1 MTRKQTPKQRAV
13 ASGVTHSDREQE
25 VLAALRR
32 VIRAVD
38 LQSKQVV
45 KVSGLTVPQIL
56 ILRAISDLGEVTTGT
71 ISNAVNLSQATVTT
85 ILDRLESRNLIERY
99 RSDRDRR
106 VVHARLTGDG
116 RKRLAKAPNLFH
128 QTFTRAFSELE
139 PAYQA
144 RIVSTL
150 EEVAVMLGGGT
161 LDVAPI
167 VHIDEMTVNNVG

>member
-1 MTRKQTPKQRAV
+1 MTRKPSTKRKPEGPNDNAEN
-13 ASGVTHSDREQE
+13 REQE

-45 KVSGLTVPQIL
+45 KASGLTVPQIL
-56 ILRAISDLGEVTTGT
+56 ILRAIDDLGEVTTGT

-106 VVHARLTGDG
+106 IVHARLTADG

-139 PAYQA
+139 PAYQT
-144 RIVSTL
+144 RIISTL

-167 VHIDEMTVNNVG
+167 VHIEDMTANSPR